1 MISTKKFVK
10 ATSATL
16 AACMLMAC
24 GGEDSDSNPEQQD
37 QTSFTYTTDTHA
49 LTISLPSAGAKV
61 GQSVFPINV
70 QDNTGAAVEN
80 LNPMM
85 MPMMA
90 MAAGHQH
97 SAPNTGCTETNAS
110 GDAEC
115 TVYFL
120 MPSEM
125 NNVAMGTWNLNFT
138 LADNDEVI
146 SYSPSVQ
153 MAMGDTALAKL
164 KGGANDQ
171 IPSMT
176 MHSMAM
182 SDMTM
187 EEMPASEPRTYFI
200 FNNGISGMVGNQSIE
215 LFIATK
221 ESMMSFPTLESG
233 LVLNETSNNELTLS
247 TINVEVSTD
256 NLNWVTANAQGSG
269 IWQAGNLTD
278 IETSL
283 YVKLTINGE
292 VKTTDGQA
300 EGDLNS
306 SAVFTLTTDA
316 MSGMDM

>member
-24 GGEDSDSNPEQQD
+24 GGDDSESTTD
-37 QTSFTYTTDTHA
+37 QEKTSFTYTTDTHS

-70 QDNTGAAVEN
+70 QDNAATAVEN

-97 SAPNTGCTETNAS
+97 SAPNTGCTETDAN

-171 IPSMT
+171 IPTMT
-176 MHSMAM
+176 MHAMAM

-187 EEMPASEPRTYFI
+187 DEMPNTEPRTYFI

-215 LFIATK
+215 LFIASK
-221 ESMMSFPTLESG
+221 ESMMSFPTLEQG
-233 LVLNETSNNELTLS
+233 LVLNAQSNNELTVE
-247 TINVEVSTD
+247 TISVEVSTD
-256 NLNWVTANAQGSG
+256 NLNWAPANAQGSG
-269 IWQAGNLTD
+269 IWQADNLTD
-278 IETSL
+278 LETSL
-283 YVKLTINGE
+283 YVKLTVNGE
-292 VKTTDGQA
+292 VKTTDGLV

-306 SAVFTLTTDA
+306 SAVFTLAADS
-316 MSGMDM
+316 MSDMDM